1 MRKFIYICDICG
13 IELSDNTAEVI
24 YTNEKLDVCNKCYEK
39 VSAITNKYLDKRRKL
54 SIEEAREIEKL
65 KNRN

>member
-13 IELSDNTAEVI
+13 RELSDATAEVI

-39 VSAITNKYLDKRRKL
+39 VNAITNKYLDKRRKL
-54 SIEEAREIEKL
+54 SIEEAKEIEAL
-65 KNRN
+65 KYKN